1 MQPYDIRS
9 KIQQLDLTVLKSPN
23 DILCLQRIINKT
35 DNDQKKTKKNKH
47 NAELQQTDPDTT
59 KVIGEFSTWAVFSHL
74 MLEMDFNYFHRFSWG
89 KTHLNDMS
97 HAMVINNHQ
106 YPFIGQIKIVQKM

>member
-35 DNDQKKTKKNKH
+35 DNDQKKTKKQAQRRAAADRSRH
-47 NAELQQTDPDTT
+47 
-59 KVIGEFSTWAVFSHL
+59 
-74 MLEMDFNYFHRFSWG
+74 
-89 KTHLNDMS
+89 
-97 HAMVINNHQ
+97 HQ
-106 YPFIGQIKIVQKM
+106 SNR